1 MALKD
6 EIKDRLKHFMRNK
19 MATELTVVRQIKT
32 EIMKFETNGSGSE
45 AQDGDVLKIL
55 NSLAKQHQESIDIFA
70 KENRTDLL
78 EKERIELDVIK
89 SFMPANIEGEE
100 LEELVDATIR
110 STGAE
115 SKKDMGPVMKKVR
128 ATIADK
134 NLGVDGKV
142 LSEMIK
148 AKLV

>member
-32 EIMKFETNGSGSE
+32 EITKFETNGTGAE
-45 AQDGDVLKIL
+45 AQDEDILKIL
-55 NSLAKQHQESIDIFA
+55 NTLAKQHQESIDIFA

-78 EKERIELDVIK
+78 EKEQIELDVIK

-100 LEELVDATIR
+100 LERLVDSVIL

-115 SKKDMGPVMKKVR
+115 SKKDMGPVMKEVR
-128 ATIADK
+128 STLASK

-142 LSEMIK
+142 LSTMIK
-148 AKLV
+148 AKLT